1 MEIKSKSPVALFF
14 KGGEAKAEAVRCSRF
29 PIPDSRFLLMTHT
42 RIKFC
47 GLTRA
52 EDVRLAVELGV
63 DYVGLVFA
71 PRSPRKLLL
80 GQARM
85 LRELVPDEIA
95 VVALVMDSTAAE
107 IEAVIENVRPDLVQ
121 FHGDESDAFCTGFG
135 LPFLKAIA
143 MGGGAEDA
151 LARTAEFPS
160 AYGYLLD
167 GHAQGEQG
175 GSGQRFDWRR
185 VPRLDKP
192 VLLAGGLTSEN
203 VATAIR
209 TARPWGVD
217 VSSGIESAPGI
228 KHADRM
234 RLFLDEARRADA
246 QPD

>member
-1 MEIKSKSPVALFF
+1 
-14 KGGEAKAEAVRCSRF
+14 
-29 PIPDSRFLLMTHT
+29 MTHT

-63 DYVGLVFA
+63 DFVGLVFA
-71 PRSPRKLLL
+71 PHSPRHLLL

-85 LRELVPDEIA
+85 LRELVPEEVA
-95 VVALVMDSTAAE
+95 VVALVMDNTQAD
-107 IEAVIENVRPDLVQ
+107 IDAVIANVQPDLLQ
-121 FHGDESDAFCTGFG
+121 FHGAEDDAFCASFG
-135 LPFLKAIA
+135 VPFLKAIA
-143 MGGGAEDA
+143 MGGDGEDA
-151 LARTAEFPS
+151 TAVATEFPS

-167 GHAQGEQG
+167 GHAKGEPG
-175 GSGQRFDWRR
+175 GSGQRFDWKRA
-185 VPRLDKP
+185 PRLDRP

-228 KHADRM
+228 KNPERM
-234 RLFLDEARRADA
+234 RMFLDEARRADA

>member
-1 MEIKSKSPVALFF
+1 MNSNARWNDKYSFLVSPY
-14 KGGEAKAEAVRCSRF
+14 S
-29 PIPDSRFLLMTHT
+29 FLVPAPMTHT

-63 DYVGLVFA
+63 DYIGLVFA

-85 LRELVPDEIA
+85 LRELVPEEIG
-95 VVALVMDSTAAE
+95 VVALVMDNAAAE
-107 IEAVIENVRPDLVQ
+107 IDAIVENVQPDLLQ
-121 FHGDESDAFCTGFG
+121 FHGSEDHAFCAGFNV
-135 LPFLKAIA
+135 PFLKAIA
-143 MGGGAEDA
+143 MGGGADDA
-151 LARTAEFPS
+151 AARAAGFPS

-175 GSGQRFDWRR
+175 GSGQRFDWKR
-185 VPRLDKP
+185 VPRMDKP

-217 VSSGIESAPGI
+217 VSSGIESAPGA
-228 KHADRM
+228 KNADRM

-246 QPD
+246 QPDYSSGHEL

>member
-1 MEIKSKSPVALFF
+1 MARQHSPLSLRPLLH
-14 KGGEAKAEAVRCSRF
+14 GNGEPKQLGYCPFQSLIQPV
-29 PIPDSRFLLMTHT
+29 THT

-63 DYVGLVFA
+63 DFIGLVFA
-71 PRSPRKLLL
+71 PHSRRRLLL

-85 LRELVPDEIA
+85 LRELVPEEIA
-95 VVALVMDSTAAE
+95 VVALVMDNPSAE
-107 IEAVIENVRPDLVQ
+107 IEALIDNVRPDLLQ
-121 FHGDESDAFCTGFG
+121 FHGGESDTFCSQFG

-143 MGGGAEDA
+143 MGSEDEDA
-151 LARTAEFPS
+151 LARAAEFPG

-167 GHAQGEQG
+167 GHGKGEQG

-185 VPRLDKP
+185 VPQLAKP
-192 VLLAGGLTSEN
+192 VLLAGGLNNEN
-203 VATAIR
+203 VAIAIR

-228 KHADRM
+228 KDPERM
-234 RLFLDEARRADA
+234 RQFLDEARRADA
-246 QPD
+246 LAD